1 LDGKQLVVQR
11 AVFCVKISKR
21 DCKNGG
27 YIKTMNSYKFARTFR
42 GFKPSS
48 VIEYLSNLE
57 SKYEKEIKEKQKT
70 IEELQRENDELK
82 KKLGKLEEE
91 FSKLN
96 EQKIKIAEL
105 LIIAQ
110 EKAESIV
117 SKAIEEGENKK
128 KVLLEEI
135 EEHEKTLQGLKEEIK
150 RIKSELQ
157 SVISKFE
164 DEIENKG

>member
-1 LDGKQLVVQR
+1 MLKYQKR
-11 AVFCVKISKR
+11 IVKWRIHKKMS
-21 DCKNGG
+21 
-27 YIKTMNSYKFARTFR
+27 TYKFARAFR

-48 VIEYLSNLE
+48 VIEYLNNLE
-57 SKYEKEIKEKQKT
+57 KTYEKEIKEKQET
-70 IEELQRENDELK
+70 IVELQRENEELK
-82 KKLGKLEEE
+82 KKLSKLEEE
-91 FSKLN
+91 FSKLS

-128 KVLLEEI
+128 KALLEEI

-164 DEIENKG
+164 NETGNKGEEEESSD